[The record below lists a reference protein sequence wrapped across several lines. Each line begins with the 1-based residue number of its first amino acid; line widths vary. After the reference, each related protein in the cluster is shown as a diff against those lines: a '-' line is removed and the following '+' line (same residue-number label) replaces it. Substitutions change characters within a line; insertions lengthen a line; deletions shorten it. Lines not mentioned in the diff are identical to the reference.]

1 MKRIFP
7 MYKGNSLDKAGFGY
21 SSIQSAKH
29 YMDERP
35 VQKDFDATL
44 PERYW
49 YEFAY
54 AYKHNG
60 REMTDHHICAVA
72 KYNFHAT
79 EYDDQFYIKDLTGED
94 KELWDKVF
102 AIEDKYRGRGWA
114 WAGKEVEK
122 EMYALLIELDKRGW
136 YHSLFEDEVD
146 YCKKYRKYKKENVQF
161 VEKDVKIEVK

>member
-72 KYNFHAT
+72 NYNFHAT
-79 EYDDQFYIKDLTGED
+79 GYDDQFYIKDMTGED

-102 AIEDKYRGRGWA
+102 AIEDKYRERGWG
-114 WAGKEVEK
+114 WAGEKVEK
-122 EMYALLIELDKRGW
+122 EMYTLLIELDNRGW
-136 YHSLFEDEVD
+136 YYTLFEETTD
-146 YCKKYRKYKKENVQF
+146 YWKRYRKYFKENVEF
-161 VEKDVKIEVK
+161 VEKEVKVSVE

>member
-49 YEFAY
+49 YEFEY
-54 AYKHNG
+54 VYKHNG
-60 REMTDHHICAVA
+60 REMSSHIYAVSNYTFHDTD
-72 KYNFHAT
+72 Y
-79 EYDDQFYIKDLTGED
+79 EDPFYIKDLTGED

-102 AIEDKYRGRGWA
+102 AIEDEFRGHEWLKD
-114 WAGKEVEK
+114 KEVEK
-122 EMYALLIELDKRGW
+122 ELSALYIELDKRGW
-136 YHSLFEDEVD
+136 YYSLFENEVD
-146 YCKKYRKYKKENVQF
+146 YWKKYRKYKKENIQF